1 MLKKSVSILIAAG
14 VLTMGIAAFAQ
25 AEDTETTL
33 QTRERART
41 MEHSQ
46 AAVGTPPDEAAGDM
60 TMTQERTRARD
71 QKKDGTGD
79 MDKDQLR
86 TRDRIHEPGTGSGA
100 AAGRGSGMSGGRG
113 R

>member
-60 TMTQERTRARD
+60 TMTQERKRE

-79 MDKDQLR
+79 MVKDQLR